1 MVNDLDRGNPQS
13 GAESTRKA
21 RKLSRL
27 SLTGFI
33 LSLLTLGIS
42 VLLWPSIKLPKVLD
56 NVLTAGVFIGFVATL
71 VFSIAGMISS
81 RNGKRR
87 CWQFGM
93 AGVLIL
99 ALGQVLLVLSFIW
112 YLFSGSPTSTTH
124 TDMTYHSYSTAITG
138 TPKIFGHYITF
149 PCTIGELKAMGFDVD
164 YDVLVGQVQMWPAD
178 GREHYSDGPHFK
190 CYLDRNSYDYPN
202 NLASDDSIVVAIE
215 FQKYNEV
222 EFDFH
227 NISFDTTE
235 DDIIAAFGFPSFEE
249 DTEFDGHKSY
259 YQGDNGCIYRFNYR
273 YSIYRADSESE
284 RDRSI
289 WIIMIGSEEFM
300 TTRAKYH

>member
-1 MVNDLDRGNPQS
+1 MVNNLDRGNPQS
-13 GAESTRKA
+13 GTESTQKV

-33 LSLLTLGIS
+33 LSLLTLGIG
-42 VLLWPSIKLPKVLD
+42 VLLRLPVKLPKVLN
-56 NVLTAGVFIGFVATL
+56 NVLTAGVFIAFAATL

-99 ALGQVLLVLSFIW
+99 ALAQVLLVLSFIW
-112 YLFSGSPTSTTH
+112 NLLSRSPTSTVH

-164 YDVLVGQVQMWPAD
+164 YDVLVGRVQMWPAD
-178 GREHYSDGPHFK
+178 GREYFFDGPYFTCH
-190 CYLDRNSYDYPN
+190 LDRNSYDYPN

-215 FQKYNEV
+215 FQQHNKV

-235 DDIIAAFGFPSFEE
+235 DDIIASFGFPSFEE
-249 DTEFDGHKSY
+249 DNRRDGHKSY

-273 YSIYRADSESE
+273 YSTSESESE
-284 RDRSI
+284 RDHSM
-289 WIIMIGSEEFM
+289 WIITIGSE
-300 TTRAKYH
+300 KYMKTKPL